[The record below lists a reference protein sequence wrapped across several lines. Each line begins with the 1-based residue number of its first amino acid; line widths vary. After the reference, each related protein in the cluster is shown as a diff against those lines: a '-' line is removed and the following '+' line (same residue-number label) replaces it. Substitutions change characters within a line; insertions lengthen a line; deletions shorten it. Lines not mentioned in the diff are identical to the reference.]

1 MPRLLDGW
9 RRLQAASIWGPGN
22 VSTEDA
28 RVRRLLQRSL
38 PEFYI
43 GCFFF
48 GVLGVLGGVPA
59 LRQSFGEDYASLIGC
74 VLAVLAIV
82 AGAGAAFPARL
93 WRVEFYAVSML
104 SVVVL
109 LYAGAVLWAAFQ
121 ELDLGRGAV
130 AFAIYAMSVLPRW
143 RITDIY
149 RERKVHGW
157 P

>member
-1 MPRLLDGW
+1 MHGVLGIW
-9 RRLQAASIWGPGN
+9 RRLRDASIWGAGN

-28 RVRRLLQRSL
+28 RVRRLLRRSL
-38 PEFYI
+38 PEFYVAT
-43 GCFFF
+43 FLF

-59 LRQSFGEDYASLIGC
+59 LRQTFGENYAALIGC
-74 VLAVLAIV
+74 ALAILSVV
-82 AGAGAAFPARL
+82 AGAGAAFPMRL

-109 LYAGAVLWAAFQ
+109 LYAATVLWAAFQ
-121 ELDLGRGAV
+121 EIDFGRGAV